1 MPGRH
6 NAMNFLAA
14 ISLAREL
21 DVPIK
26 IIQKSIESF
35 PGIGRRFE
43 ILGGFEI
50 NSKKFTWVDDYGH
63 HPTEIKEVIETIQ
76 NVWCEQNVLMVFQPH
91 RYSRTAEHF
100 SQFVDTLKNIENL
113 VLMDIY
119 PANEQPIE
127 NISSEELAHEI
138 GAYGVNVKLI
148 NDYEELVKFI
158 NQTINNNDVLLTM
171 GAGDISKFNNYYR
184 KSLKSK

>member
-1 MPGRH
+1 
-6 NAMNFLAA
+6 
-14 ISLAREL
+14 
-21 DVPIK
+21 
-26 IIQKSIESF
+26 
-35 PGIGRRFE
+35 
-43 ILGGFEI
+43 
-50 NSKKFTWVDDYGH
+50 
-63 HPTEIKEVIETIQ
+63 
-76 NVWCEQNVLMVFQPH
+76 
-91 RYSRTAEHF
+91 
-100 SQFVDTLKNIENL
+100 
-113 VLMDIY
+113 MDIY